1 MQVCE
6 HFALASVII
15 ARSPNPINGEGELK
29 AVKDSS
35 FITIGSSYRGGQ
47 GDRWG
52 AISHFFFG
60 TRDCTAHKRH
70 VGVRDCKRQSFLMHV
85 HVCVCFYTNAIY

>member
-1 MQVCE
+1 MAR
-6 HFALASVII
+6 FVIT

-35 FITIGSSYRGGQ
+35 FITLGRSYRGGQ

-52 AISHFFFG
+52 AISQLCQLELVSGSIGSCWLVF
-60 TRDCTAHKRH
+60 T
-70 VGVRDCKRQSFLMHV
+70 GVLLEPCP
-85 HVCVCFYTNAIY
+85 CF